1 MQRRSRSVLD
11 IALFGGGPKIHAT
24 MNEISSGRRVDSS
37 GPGVMIATYALL
49 GVLAALL
56 IAQLAP
62 WGDGDKAGTG
72 VGLLVGAIAGVVV
85 GRRIGPKLLIRLEV
99 ALLAIYLL
107 IALTPIMTP
116 VTGAWVR
123 NDALPVDTLDAIVVL
138 SAGVKSDSALNSTA
152 ADRLISGLEL
162 MREGR
167 ARRLVTTRQVEDYG
181 WGWGWRPRII
191 NSDADQRRLI
201 SLASVSGAWIVVDSV
216 HTTRDEAVRSG
227 ARLLPAGARSIIVVT
242 SPMHTRRA
250 CATFEAVG
258 FRVVCRASR
267 ERDFATNPPAGN
279 RDRLAALRAF
289 GYEQLG
295 MIKYRARGWL
305 TPRSVVTPATGGS
318 S

>member
-1 MQRRSRSVLD
+1 VLD
-11 IALFGGGPKIHAT
+11 IALFGGGPKIQAT
-24 MNEISSGRRVDSS
+24 MKNEISSAGRPDSS
-37 GPGVMIATYALL
+37 GRGLGIATNALL
-49 GVLAALL
+49 GVLAALV

-72 VGLLVGAIAGVVV
+72 VGILAGAVAGIVA
-85 GRRIGPKLLIRLEV
+85 GRLIRPKLLIGLEI

-116 VTGAWVR
+116 VTDHWVR
-123 NDALPVDTLDAIVVL
+123 NDALPADTLDAIVAL
-138 SAGVKSDSALNSTA
+138 SAGVKSDSALNTTA
-152 ADRLISGLEL
+152 ADRLISALEL

-167 ARRLVTTRQVEDYG
+167 ARRLVTTRQIEDYG
-181 WGWGWRPRII
+181 WGWRSRTI
-191 NSDADQRRLI
+191 NSDVDQRRLI
-201 SLASVSGAWIVVDSV
+201 SLASLAGVWIVVDSV
-216 HTTRDEAVRSG
+216 HTTRDEALRSA
-227 ARLLPAGARSIIVVT
+227 ARLLPEGARSIIVVT

-250 CATFEAVG
+250 CAAFEAVG

-267 ERDFATNPPAGN
+267 ERDFATNPPVGN

-295 MIKYRARGWL
+295 MIKYRVRGWL
-305 TPRSVVTPATGGS
+305 TSRTLVTPVTGGS

>member
-1 MQRRSRSVLD
+1 M
-11 IALFGGGPKIHAT
+11 K
-24 MNEISSGRRVDSS
+24 NEISSAGRVDSS
-37 GPGVMIATYALL
+37 GRGVTIATNALL
-49 GVLAALL
+49 GVLAALV

-72 VGLLVGAIAGVVV
+72 VGILVGAAVGVAAG
-85 GRRIGPKLLIRLEV
+85 RYIRPKLLIGLEV

-107 IALTPIMTP
+107 IAQTPIMTP
-116 VTGAWVR
+116 VTDHWVR
-123 NDALPVDTLDAIVVL
+123 NDPLPADTLDAIVAL

-152 ADRLISGLEL
+152 ADRLISALEL

-167 ARRLVTTRQVEDYG
+167 ARRLVTTRQIEDYG
-181 WGWGWRPRII
+181 WRWRSRVI
-191 NSDADQRRLI
+191 NSDVDQRRLI
-201 SLASVSGAWIVVDSV
+201 SLASVAGVWIVVDSV
-216 HTTRDEAVRSG
+216 HTTRDEAVRSA
-227 ARLLPAGARSIIVVT
+227 ARLLPEGARSIIVVT

-267 ERDFATNPPAGN
+267 ERDFATNPPVGN

-305 TPRSVVTPATGGS
+305 TPRTLVTPATGGS